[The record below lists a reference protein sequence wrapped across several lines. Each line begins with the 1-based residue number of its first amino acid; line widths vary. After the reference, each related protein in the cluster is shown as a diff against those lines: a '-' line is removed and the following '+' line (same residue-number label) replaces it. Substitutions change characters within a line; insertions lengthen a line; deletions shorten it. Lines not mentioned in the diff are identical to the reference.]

1 MLANCGLTP
10 LALAQFDKRSD
21 ALLSQRISTCLTCP
35 WAQGMMKWIS
45 GKDRLSIHLPPCGI
59 RFSFTFLETARKLC
73 SASGCFNFIH
83 TTPEISHCKKRPL
96 TSHDWGQITYSLR
109 NYHTGKTHGPS
120 EGLYKHP
127 ILLQQQQNGYHS
139 FVFVVYNTY
148 IHIYNIILLSLGHMK
163 STSMVHCTL
172 KAWLNTAAS
181 VQHCSFTLHCVWR
194 GGSRWSYSY

>member
-1 MLANCGLTP
+1 MPCSLREFP
-10 LALAQFDKRSD
+10 LAWRVPEHRVWWSEYLAK
-21 ALLSQRISTCLTCP
+21 IG
-35 WAQGMMKWIS
+35 WAFIYPLVAFASVSHSWK
-45 GKDRLSIHLPPCGI
+45 
-59 RFSFTFLETARKLC
+59 TARKLC